1 MDAGY
6 EGRDKI
12 VLIEAK
18 GSGSKNVII
27 RQLYYPFRQWQSYT
41 NKKVYTLFFENN
53 VGENIYSLWV
63 FEFTD
68 ETNYNSIKLVRSER
82 FKIEQ

>member
-6 EGRDKI
+6 EGKDKI

-18 GSGSKNVII
+18 SSGSKNVII

-41 NKKVYTLFFENN
+41 NKKVYTLFFESNARK
-53 VGENIYSLWV
+53 NIYSLWV

-68 ETNYNSIKLVRSER
+68 EMNYNSIKLVKSER
-82 FKIEQ
+82 FKII

>member
-1 MDAGY
+1 M
-6 EGRDKI
+6 

-18 GSGSKNVII
+18 NSGSKNTII

-41 NKKVYTLFFENN
+41 NKKVYTLFFQKDSKEDA
-53 VGENIYSLWV
+53 YSLWV

-68 ETNYNSIKLVRSER
+68 IMDYNSIKLVKSER
-82 FKIEQ
+82 FKIET